1 MSLTHSSDR
10 GREIEKVVLFM
21 CIQMGPDLAGVSRL
35 SCDVQ
40 EVSINRKLLQK
51 EGGSASAV
59 RCVVVLKDFL
69 SWPECWRSESEG
81 PTWTTLLL

>member
-10 GREIEKVVLFM
+10 GREIEKTVLR
-21 CIQMGPDLAGVSRL
+21 CIQMGPDLAGISRL
-35 SCDVQ
+35 SCDVS

-59 RCVVVLKDFL
+59 RCVVVKAFYHG
-69 SWPECWRSESEG
+69 RSAG
-81 PTWTTLLL
+81 KA